1 MANFTDFDIEVQDEK
16 GNIPEQFNGSV
27 TTSGSPVTI
36 TPSSGKIV
44 AAEVFNPNRGT
55 NANGFDDNLLVSF
68 DGGSTFRTVPR
79 GGTIAIES
87 VYLDDFQVDA
97 NNDGTNYEIILTHD

>member
-1 MANFTDFDIEVQDEK
+1 MADFNDFDVEIQDQL
-16 GNIPEQFNGSV
+16 GNVPENINGSV
-27 TTSGSPVTI
+27 TTAGSPVTI
-36 TPSSGKIV
+36 TPSSGTIT

-55 NANGFDDNLLVSF
+55 NTNDFNDVLLVSW

-87 VYLDDFQVDA
+87 IYINSFEIDS
-97 NNDGTNYEIILTHD
+97 NNDGTNYEIVLTHD